1 MRTFKTLLF
10 FIAASL
16 AIASCK
22 KDKDK
27 TSKADVLT
35 QSAWMMVKYEEK
47 ENNGP
52 WINTFPLFDACSK
65 DDQWIFKTNL
75 SVDYTEGSIACSGNT
90 PNEVL
95 DTTTWAFLEG
105 ESKLKIEDDI
115 FTIEQLDATT
125 FIFSMV
131 ETNGGVTSS
140 TRVTMGH

>member
-10 FIAASL
+10 FVAATL
-16 AIASCK
+16 LMTSCK

-35 QSAWMMVKYEEK
+35 KSAWMIVKYEEK

-52 WINTFPLFDACSK
+52 WINTFPGFDACSK
-65 DDQWIFKTNL
+65 DDQWIFKTNF
-75 SVDYTEGSIACSGNT
+75 SVDYTEGTVACSGNT
-90 PNEVL
+90 SNEVL

-105 ESKLKIEDDI
+105 ESKLKIENDI

-125 FIFSMV
+125 FVFSIT
-131 ETNGGVTSS
+131 ETTGGITSY
-140 TRVTMGH
+140 TKVTMGH